1 MMVVGLLGVAAAL
14 APLAGTGSSVAP
26 PTGLQ
31 QNVVFDAY
39 TPLSGSAEL
48 ERRVLSPMMAA
59 QVQRAVAS
67 GRVHVRAQSVDLT
80 RERFSVYVPPAMPE
94 KGYGLLVFVSPWNEA
109 SVPPLWIGQLDKR
122 GIIFVTA
129 AKSGNSAKALDRREP
144 LALLAA
150 YNIMRRYH
158 VDPSRVYIG
167 GFSGGSRVALRLAL
181 AYPDLFRGALL
192 DAGSDPIGDAQVHLP
207 PADLMRR
214 FQESSRLIF
223 MTGANDGENLDLD
236 ERSRRSLRGWC
247 VSGIVTLN
255 VPFTRHELASVETFA
270 KALDAVETPVVLDT
284 GKRAVCRAKY
294 EDELDALLRQIEAL
308 QAQGKTA
315 ETLSL
320 ARKIDERFGGLAA
333 HAQH

>member
-1 MMVVGLLGVAAAL
+1 MIRACLLGIAAAVAGPAAAAGIA
-14 APLAGTGSSVAP
+14 API
-26 PTGLQ
+26 GLQ
-31 QNVVFDAY
+31 NDVVFDAY
-39 TPLSGSAEL
+39 TPLSSSGEM
-48 ERRVLSPMMAA
+48 ERRVLSPMLAA
-59 QVQRAVAS
+59 QIQQAVAV
-67 GRVHVRAQSVDLT
+67 GRVHVREQSVDLAS
-80 RERFSVYVPPAMPE
+80 ERFAVYVPPTMPE
-94 KGYGLLVFVSPWNEA
+94 KGFGLLVFVSPWNEA
-109 SVPPLWIGQLDKR
+109 AVPSPWISQLDKH
-122 GIIFVTA
+122 GIIYVTA
-129 AKSGNSAKALDRREP
+129 ANSGNSNKVLDRREP

-150 YNIMRRYH
+150 YNIMQRYH

-207 PADLMRR
+207 PANLMRR

-223 MTGANDGENLDLD
+223 MTGANDNENLDLD

-270 KALDAVETPVVLDT
+270 KALEAVETPVVPDT
-284 GKRAVCRAKY
+284 ERLAVCRAKY
-294 EDELDALLRQIEAL
+294 EGELDALLRRIEAL

-315 ETLSL
+315 ETLTL

-333 HAQH
+333 PAQH